1 MVQYFNMIKED
12 IKDIIENQNDF
23 KNQSN
28 GILIGYMDKL
38 SSEFDYVKT
47 NIIELTYHLD
57 KVEELYNK
65 VLKEYQSRN
74 K

>member
-1 MVQYFNMIKED
+1 MIKED
-12 IKDIIENQNDF
+12 IKKIIESQHNL
-23 KNQSN
+23 KEESN
-28 GILIGYMDKL
+28 LTLVGYMDKL